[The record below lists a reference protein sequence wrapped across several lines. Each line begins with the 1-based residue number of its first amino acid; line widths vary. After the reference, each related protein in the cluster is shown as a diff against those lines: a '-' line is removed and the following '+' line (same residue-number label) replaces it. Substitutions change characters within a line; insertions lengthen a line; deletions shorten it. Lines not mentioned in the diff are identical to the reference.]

1 MELVPPKKRT
11 FCGFTWEVFW
21 GFGMVLLGII
31 AYFVRDW
38 RHLQIALAIPT
49 LITLAYTWIFPE
61 SPRWYLAKNRQKL
74 AFEATIKIAEK
85 NKDDA
90 FFREYST
97 LQLDT
102 YQTNEKDGDENV
114 PLKNGLKVE
123 EPHESATMLDLL
135 SNKILLKHT
144 LVMIAV
150 WFSVT
155 LSYYGILLYLP
166 NLPGGN

>member
-1 MELVPPKKRT
+1 MELCPPKKRT

-38 RHLQIALAIPT
+38 RDLQLVLAIPT
-49 LITLAYTWIFPE
+49 IVTLAYTWIFPE
-61 SPRWYLAKNRQKL
+61 SPRWYLAKNRKQL
-74 AFEATIKIAEK
+74 AFDATIKIARK
-85 NKDDA
+85 NNDDA

-97 LQLDT
+97 MQMDT
-102 YQTNEKDGDENV
+102 FHNNEKGDNDESA
-114 PLKNGLKVE
+114 PLKAEE
-123 EPHESATMLDLL
+123 EPHERATMLDLMK
-135 SNKILLKHT
+135 NRILRKHT

-150 WFSVT
+150 FYSVT